1 MRHIALVGAS
11 GFIGTRLIDLIGKDN
26 CYNIDKNP
34 SEKYNDITTIQDI
47 RETQLEKVFSDN
59 TKTVILLA
67 AEHRDD
73 VSPISLYYDV
83 NVNGTHHV
91 LDAMDKKGISNI
103 VFISSV
109 AVYGLNKKNPDENF
123 PPDPF
128 SHYGKSKWQA
138 EKILHEWQQ
147 KDPSNKSLTIIR
159 STVAFGEKN
168 QGNVHNLLRQIA
180 SGKFLMIGRGENR
193 KSMAYVG
200 NVAAF
205 IKFCLET
212 KKPGYQVLNYI
223 DKPDLTMNELVLQAE
238 ESLNRKLPSF
248 RLPYWMGLL
257 GSLGFD
263 LATHITGRKFSI
275 SSIRI
280 KKFCATT
287 QFDATLA
294 YSSGFEAPFTLA
306 EGLDRTLKSE
316 FGEKVNLRGLEYK
329 LKENDEPTISVKNRQ
344 L

>member
-1 MRHIALVGAS
+1 MKHIALIGAS
-11 GFIGTRLIDLIGKDN
+11 GFIGTRLIDILGKES

-34 SEKYNDITTIQDI
+34 STTYNDITTIQDI
-47 RETQLEKVFSDN
+47 REKHLAHIFLPDTE
-59 TKTVILLA
+59 TVVLLA

-73 VSPISLYYDV
+73 VSPTSLYYDV
-83 NVNGTHHV
+83 NVHGTHHV
-91 LDAMDKKGISNI
+91 LDAMDNQRINNI
-103 VFISSV
+103 IFISSV
-109 AVYGLNKKNPDENF
+109 AVYGLNKNNPDERF

-138 EKILHEWQQ
+138 ENVLQAWQQ
-147 KDPSNKSLTIIR
+147 KDPPNRSLTIIR

-180 SGKFLMIGRGENR
+180 SGNFLMIGKGENR

-205 IKFCLET
+205 IKFCIDT
-212 KKPGYQVLNYI
+212 VKPGFRLLNYV

-248 RLPYWMGLL
+248 RLPYWL
-257 GSLGFD
+257 GMLGGLGFD
-263 LATHITGRKFSI
+263 LLTHITGKKFPI

-280 KKFCATT
+280 KKFCSTT
-287 QFDATLA
+287 QFDATQA
-294 YSSGFEAPFTLA
+294 IHSGFEAPFTLA

-316 FGEKVNLRGLEYK
+316 FGDKVGR
-329 LKENDEPTISVKNRQ
+329 PAR
-344 L
+344 

>member
-1 MRHIALVGAS
+1 MRQIALVGAS
-11 GFIGTRLIDLIGKDN
+11 GFIGTRLIELIGKEN

-34 SEKYNDITTIQDI
+34 SEKYNDITKIQDI
-47 RETQLEKVFSDN
+47 REKNLGKAFPVSTD
-59 TKTVILLA
+59 TVILLA

-83 NVNGTHHV
+83 NVNGTRHV
-91 LDAMDKKGISNI
+91 LDAMDKQGISNI
-103 VFISSV
+103 IFISSA
-109 AVYGLNKKNPDENF
+109 AVYGLNNKNPDEQF

-138 EKILHEWQQ
+138 EKVLREWQL
-147 KDPSNKSLTIIR
+147 KDPENKSLTIIR
-159 STVAFGEKN
+159 PSVAFGEKN

-180 SGKFLMIGRGENR
+180 SGRFLMIGRGENR

-205 IKFCLET
+205 IKFCIET
-212 KKPGYQVLNYI
+212 NKPGLNVLNYT
-223 DKPDLTMNELVLQAE
+223 DQPDLTMNELVLQAE
-238 ESLNRKLPSF
+238 ESLNRKLPSL
-248 RLPYWMGLL
+248 RLPYWIGMSGGLI
-257 GSLGFD
+257 FD
-263 LATHITGRKFSI
+263 LMARITGKKFPI

-287 QFDATLA
+287 QIDASKA
-294 YSSGFEAPFTLA
+294 HSSGFKAPFTYA

-316 FGEKVNLRGLEYK
+316 FGEK
-329 LKENDEPTISVKNRQ
+329 ISRNGAAH
-344 L
+344 

>member
-11 GFIGTRLIDLIGKDN
+11 GFIGTRLIDLLGKEN

-47 RETQLEKVFSDN
+47 REKYLEHAFLDSTD
-59 TKTVILLA
+59 TIILLA

-91 LDAMDKKGISNI
+91 LDAMDKNGITNI
-103 VFISSV
+103 IFISSV
-109 AVYGLNKKNPDENF
+109 AVYGLNKKNPDEQF

-138 EKILHEWQQ
+138 EKALREWQQ
-147 KDPSNKSLTIIR
+147 KDPTNKSLTIIR
-159 STVAFGEKN
+159 STVAFGENN

-205 IKFCLET
+205 IKFCLKT
-212 KKPGYQVLNYI
+212 IKPGIKVLNYT
-223 DKPDLTMNELVLQAE
+223 DQPDLTMNELVLQAE
-238 ESLNRKLPSF
+238 ESLNRKLPSL
-248 RLPYWMGLL
+248 RLPYWLGLL
-257 GSLGFD
+257 GGFGFD
-263 LATHITGRKFSI
+263 LLTRITGKRFPINSV
-275 SSIRI
+275 RI

-294 YSSGFEAPFTLA
+294 HLSGFEAPFTLA
-306 EGLDRTLKSE
+306 EGLDRTLKNE
-316 FGEKVNLRGLEYK
+316 FGDL
-329 LKENDEPTISVKNRQ
+329 IKN
-344 L
+344 

>member
-1 MRHIALVGAS
+1 MRQIALVGAS
-11 GFIGTRLIDLIGKDN
+11 GFIGTRLIDLLGKEN

-47 RETQLEKVFSDN
+47 REPHLENVFKNETD
-59 TKTVILLA
+59 TVILLA

-73 VSPISLYYDV
+73 VSPVSLYYEV
-83 NVNGTHHV
+83 NVNGTNHLLAA
-91 LDAMDKKGISNI
+91 LDRKGIHNI
-103 VFISSV
+103 IFISSV
-109 AVYGLNKKNPDENF
+109 AVYGLNKKNPDEKF

-138 EKILHEWQQ
+138 EKILREWQQ
-147 KDPSNKSLTIIR
+147 KNHLNKSLTIIR

-180 SGKFLMIGRGENR
+180 SGKFLMIGRGKNR

-200 NVAAF
+200 NLAAF
-205 IKFCLET
+205 IKFCTET
-212 KKPGYQVLNYI
+212 IQPGSRVLNYT
-223 DKPDLTMNELVLQAE
+223 DQPDLTMNELVQQAE
-238 ESLNRKLPSF
+238 ESLNRNLPSF
-248 RLPYWMGLL
+248 RLPYWLGHLGGLC
-257 GSLGFD
+257 FD
-263 LATHITGRKFSI
+263 FISRLTGKKFPI

-287 QFDATLA
+287 QFDASLA
-294 YSSGFEAPFTLA
+294 HSSGFVAPFTLA

-316 FGEKVNLRGLEYK
+316 FGKK
-329 LKENDEPTISVKNRQ
+329 
-344 L
+344 

>member
-11 GFIGTRLIDLIGKDN
+11 GFIGTRLIDLLGKEN

-34 SEKYNDITTIQDI
+34 SEKFNDITTIQDI
-47 RETQLEKVFSDN
+47 REKYLEHVFPDSTD
-59 TKTVILLA
+59 TIILLA

-91 LDAMDKKGISNI
+91 LDAMDKKGITNI
-103 VFISSV
+103 IFISSV
-109 AVYGLNKKNPDENF
+109 AVYGLNKKNPDEQF

-138 EKILHEWQQ
+138 EKALREWQQ
-147 KDPSNKSLTIIR
+147 KDPDNKSLTIIR
-159 STVAFGEKN
+159 STVAFGENN

-180 SGKFLMIGRGENR
+180 SGRFLMIGRGENR

-205 IKFCLET
+205 IKFCLKT
-212 KKPGYQVLNYI
+212 IKPGIKVLNYT
-223 DKPDLTMNELVLQAE
+223 DQPDLTMNELVLQAE
-238 ESLNRKLPSF
+238 ESLNRKLPSL
-248 RLPYWMGLL
+248 RLPYWLGLL
-257 GSLGFD
+257 GGYGFD
-263 LATHITGRKFSI
+263 LLTRVTGKRFPINSV
-275 SSIRI
+275 RI

-294 YSSGFEAPFTLA
+294 HLSGFEAPFTLA
-306 EGLDRTLKSE
+306 EGLDRTLKNE
-316 FGEKVNLRGLEYK
+316 FGDL
-329 LKENDEPTISVKNRQ
+329 IKN
-344 L
+344 

>member
-1 MRHIALVGAS
+1 MKQIALVGAS
-11 GFIGTRLIDLIGKDN
+11 GFIGTRLIELIGKEN

-47 RETQLEKVFSDN
+47 REKNLENALPVSTD
-59 TKTVILLA
+59 TVILLA

-83 NVNGTHHV
+83 NVNGTRHV
-91 LDAMDKKGISNI
+91 LDAMDKQGIYSI
-103 VFISSV
+103 IFISSA
-109 AVYGLNKKNPDENF
+109 AVYGLNNKNPDEQF

-138 EKILHEWQQ
+138 EKVLREWQL
-147 KDPSNKSLTIIR
+147 KDPENKSLTIIR
-159 STVAFGEKN
+159 PSVAFGEKN

-180 SGKFLMIGRGENR
+180 SGRFLMIGRGENR

-205 IKFCLET
+205 IKFCIGT
-212 KKPGYQVLNYI
+212 NKPGLSVLNYT
-223 DKPDLTMNELVLQAE
+223 DQPDLTMNELVLQAE
-238 ESLNRKLPSF
+238 ESLNRKLPSL
-248 RLPYWMGLL
+248 RLPYWIGMSG
-257 GSLGFD
+257 GFIFD
-263 LATHITGRKFSI
+263 LMARITGRKFPI

-287 QFDATLA
+287 QIDASKA
-294 YSSGFEAPFTLA
+294 HSSGFKAPFTYA

-316 FGEKVNLRGLEYK
+316 FGEK
-329 LKENDEPTISVKNRQ
+329 ISRNGSIN
-344 L
+344 

>member
-11 GFIGTRLIDLIGKDN
+11 GFIGTRLIDLLGKEN

-47 RETQLEKVFSDN
+47 REKHLENVIPND
-59 TKTVILLA
+59 TDTLILLA

-91 LDAMDKKGISNI
+91 LDAMDKQGIPNI
-103 VFISSV
+103 IFISSC
-109 AVYGLNKKNPDENF
+109 AVYGLNKDNPDELF

-138 EKILHEWQQ
+138 EGLLREWQQ
-147 KDPSNKSLTIIR
+147 KDPDKKSLTIIR

-168 QGNVHNLLRQIA
+168 QGNVHTLLRQIA
-180 SGKFLMIGRGENR
+180 SGKFLMIGRGENI

-205 IKFCLET
+205 IKFCVET
-212 KKPGYQVLNYI
+212 KKPGFKVLNYT
-223 DKPDLTMNELVLQAE
+223 DKPDLTTNELVLQAE
-238 ESLNRKLPSF
+238 ESLNRKLPSL
-248 RLPYWMGLL
+248 RLPYWLGMLGGLF
-257 GSLGFD
+257 FD
-263 LATHITGRKFSI
+263 LISRITGRKLPI
-275 SSIRI
+275 SSVRI

-294 YSSGFEAPFTLA
+294 HSSGFEAPFTLA

-316 FGEKVNLRGLEYK
+316 FGEKR
-329 LKENDEPTISVKNRQ
+329 
-344 L
+344 

>member
-1 MRHIALVGAS
+1 MRQTALVGAS
-11 GFIGTRLIDLIGKDN
+11 GFIGTRLIDLLGKEN

-47 RETQLEKVFSDN
+47 REKNLEHVLSN
-59 TKTVILLA
+59 STETVILLA

-83 NVNGTHHV
+83 NVNGTRHV
-91 LDAMDKKGISNI
+91 LDAMDKQGITNI
-103 VFISSV
+103 IFISSV
-109 AVYGLNKKNPDENF
+109 AVYGLNKKNPDEQF

-128 SHYGKSKWQA
+128 SHYGKSKWHA
-138 EKILHEWQQ
+138 ENVLREWQQ
-147 KDPSNKSLTIIR
+147 KDPGHKSLTIIR
-159 STVAFGEKN
+159 STVAFGENN

-180 SGKFLMIGRGENR
+180 SGKFLMVGRGENI

-205 IKFCLET
+205 IKFCFET
-212 KKPGYQVLNYI
+212 RNPGFRVLNYT

-238 ESLNRKLPSF
+238 ESLNRKLPPL
-248 RLPYWMGLL
+248 RLPYWLGMLGGLC
-257 GSLGFD
+257 FD
-263 LATHITGRKFSI
+263 LLTKITGKKTPI
-275 SSIRI
+275 SSMRI

-294 YSSGFEAPFTLA
+294 YNSGFVAPLTLA
-306 EGLDRTLKSE
+306 EGLDRTLKNE
-316 FGEKVNLRGLEYK
+316 FGDL
-329 LKENDEPTISVKNRQ
+329 IKNK
-344 L
+344 

>member
-11 GFIGTRLIDLIGKDN
+11 GFIGTRLIELIGKEN

-47 RETQLEKVFSDN
+47 REKNLENVLPVSTD
-59 TKTVILLA
+59 TVILLA

-73 VSPISLYYDV
+73 VSPISLYYEV
-83 NVNGTHHV
+83 NVNGTRHV
-91 LDAMDKKGISNI
+91 LDAMDKQGISSI
-103 VFISSV
+103 IFISSA
-109 AVYGLNKKNPDENF
+109 AVYGLNKKNPDEQF

-147 KDPSNKSLTIIR
+147 KDPVNKSLTIIR
-159 STVAFGEKN
+159 PTVAFGEKN

-180 SGKFLMIGRGENR
+180 SGRFLMIGRGKNR

-205 IKFCLET
+205 IKFCIET
-212 KKPGYQVLNYI
+212 KEPGFRVLNYT
-223 DKPDLTMNELVLQAE
+223 DQPDLTMNELVLQAE
-238 ESLNRKLPSF
+238 ESLNRRLPSL
-248 RLPYWMGLL
+248 RLPYWIGMSGGLI
-257 GSLGFD
+257 FD
-263 LATHITGRKFSI
+263 LVSRISGRKFSI

-287 QFDATLA
+287 QFDASLA
-294 YSSGFEAPFTLA
+294 HSIGFEAPFTLA

-316 FGEKVNLRGLEYK
+316 FGEK
-329 LKENDEPTISVKNRQ
+329 ISKKNTSIDN
-344 L
+344 

>member
-11 GFIGTRLIDLIGKDN
+11 GFIGTRLIDLIGKEN

-47 RETQLEKVFSDN
+47 REKHLNFVFTNSTD
-59 TKTVILLA
+59 TVVLLA

-83 NVNGTHHV
+83 NVSGTRHV
-91 LDAMDKKGISNI
+91 LDAMDQNGIHNI
-103 VFISSV
+103 IFISSV
-109 AVYGLNKKNPDENF
+109 AVYGLNKKNPDEQF

-138 EKILHEWQQ
+138 EKVLREWQQ
-147 KDPSNKSLTIIR
+147 KDPDTKSLTIIR
-159 STVAFGEKN
+159 STVAFGESN

-180 SGKFLMIGRGENR
+180 SGKFLMIGRGQNR

-212 KKPGYQVLNYI
+212 KTNGLRILNYT
-223 DKPDLTMNELVLQAE
+223 DQPDLTMNELVLQAE
-238 ESLNRKLPSF
+238 ESLNRKLPSL
-248 RLPYWMGLL
+248 RLPYWLGLTGGL
-257 GSLGFD
+257 CFD
-263 LATHITGRKFSI
+263 LLNRITGKKFPITSVR
-275 SSIRI
+275 IR
-280 KKFCATT
+280 KFCATT
-287 QFDATLA
+287 QFDASLA
-294 YSSGFEAPFTLA
+294 HSIGFVPPYTLA

-316 FGEKVNLRGLEYK
+316 FGEKIR
-329 LKENDEPTISVKNRQ
+329 
-344 L
+344 

>member
-1 MRHIALVGAS
+1 MRQIALVGAS
-11 GFIGTRLIDLIGKDN
+11 GFIGTRLIELIGKEN

-47 RETQLEKVFSDN
+47 RKKNLENVLPVSTN
-59 TKTVILLA
+59 TVILLA

-83 NVNGTHHV
+83 NVNGTRHV
-91 LDAMDKKGISNI
+91 LEAMDKQGIFSI
-103 VFISSV
+103 IFISSA
-109 AVYGLNKKNPDENF
+109 AVYGLNNKNPDEQF

-138 EKILHEWQQ
+138 EKVLREWQL
-147 KDPSNKSLTIIR
+147 KDPENKSLTIIR
-159 STVAFGEKN
+159 PSVAFGEKN

-180 SGKFLMIGRGENR
+180 SGRFLMIGRGENR

-205 IKFCLET
+205 IKFCIET
-212 KKPGYQVLNYI
+212 NKPGLNVLNYT
-223 DKPDLTMNELVLQAE
+223 DQPDLTMNELVLQAE
-238 ESLNRKLPSF
+238 ESLNRKLPSL
-248 RLPYWMGLL
+248 RLPYWIGMSGGLI
-257 GSLGFD
+257 FD
-263 LATHITGRKFSI
+263 LMARITGRKFPI
-275 SSIRI
+275 SSVRI

-287 QFDATLA
+287 QIDASKA
-294 YSSGFEAPFTLA
+294 HSSGFKAPFTYA

-316 FGEKVNLRGLEYK
+316 FGEK
-329 LKENDEPTISVKNRQ
+329 ISRNGAAH
-344 L
+344 

>member
-11 GFIGTRLIDLIGKDN
+11 GFIGTRLIDLLGEEN

-34 SEKYNDITTIQDI
+34 SEKYNSITTIQDI
-47 RETQLEKVFSDN
+47 REKHLENAIPNDADI
-59 TKTVILLA
+59 VILLA

-83 NVNGTHHV
+83 NVNGTLHV
-91 LDAMDKKGISNI
+91 LDAMDKQGIPNI
-103 VFISSV
+103 IFISSC
-109 AVYGLNKKNPDENF
+109 AVYGLNKDNPDELF

-138 EKILHEWQQ
+138 EGLLREWQQ
-147 KDPSNKSLTIIR
+147 KDPDKKSLTIIR

-168 QGNVHNLLRQIA
+168 KGNVHTLLRQIA

-193 KSMAYVG
+193 KSMAYIG

-212 KKPGYQVLNYI
+212 KEPGLRVLNYT
-223 DKPDLTMNELVLQAE
+223 DQPDLTMNELVLQAE
-238 ESLNRKLPSF
+238 ESLNRKLPSL
-248 RLPYWMGLL
+248 RLPYWLGLL
-257 GSLGFD
+257 GGFCFD
-263 LATHITGRKFSI
+263 LLAQITGKKFSF

-294 YSSGFEAPFTLA
+294 HSSTFKAPFTLA

-316 FGEKVNLRGLEYK
+316 FGEKR
-329 LKENDEPTISVKNRQ
+329 
-344 L
+344 